1 MEAET
6 WERVRQLFHRALE
19 LPAGERPA
27 FLAAE
32 CGDGEEALR
41 GEVLALLAAAEQ
53 AGDFLESPAAEALPE
68 IEALRPGA
76 LVGSRIGP
84 YRLTEEIGRGGMGT
98 VYAGVR
104 DDASFTQQVA
114 IKLIRRGMDTED
126 ILRRFLVERQILAT
140 LVHPNIARLLD
151 GGSTEDGRPYFVM
164 ERIAGR
170 PIVEHCRGRGLIL
183 DETLRLF
190 VDVARAVQ
198 FAHQHLVVH
207 RDLKPANVLVGDD
220 GAPKLLD
227 FGIAKLLSPVADGGT
242 IDGSRPRTPDY
253 ASPEQIAGGA
263 ITTATDVYGLGLL
276 LYELI
281 AGAPPAATGGHR
293 IAPSR
298 ALREAGVHRLA
309 RRVAGDLDTIV
320 GKAMEALP
328 ARRYASAASLADDV
342 ERFLAHRPIEARRPT
357 AAYRLRSFVRRNKL
371 ASAAAAALLGLLGV
385 AAVQALA
392 LARERAHVERES
404 RRAEAQLRYLIDL
417 FKVADP
423 ETNRGAAVTVGEL
436 LDAGAQVL
444 LDERRRT
451 PLLPRAGERLSGQ
464 PESRAD
470 LLDAVGEIYLNLGR
484 YREAA
489 TALDRSLALRGDSSD
504 REAALERAQTSLLLA
519 AVRREQGDFPAAERL
534 LAAALAPRERF
545 LGESSL
551 AVAECLAER
560 GWLDQ
565 VRGDLDGAEKHL
577 SRAIAIERRLG
588 EEGELALAA
597 SLSSLATV
605 EIGRERP
612 ERARLWV
619 EESRRIHHR
628 LLGDDHPR
636 TATDLTNLAGLYYR
650 QGRYGEAGR
659 AIGEALAL
667 RRRLLGRH
675 HPEVAEALVSLSA
688 VEEKRG
694 DLAAAEARVREAIAI
709 FREPG
714 HSNHPSLPAALGNL
728 AAILA
733 RRRAFP
739 EAESVLAEAIAAYTR
754 QEGERSP
761 GIATCWNNLAKIRK
775 DVGDLPGA
783 EALFRRALARW
794 REAFGEEHPKVALA
808 RNGLA
813 GTLQAEGRLAEA
825 EAEYRAALALR
836 RKLLGR
842 ENPDVAFSLVGLGA
856 VLVQR
861 GRTSEAEPLLIE
873 ALALRRRALA
883 PGDALIGIAEGTLGD
898 CRAAEGRPAEARALW
913 QSSERILAAA
923 WGEDHPE
930 TRRMRERLAA
940 TPPSP
945 KPRAAGPQN
954 S

>member
-1 MEAET
+1 MDAET
-6 WERVRQLFHRALE
+6 WERVRRLFHDALE
-19 LPAGERPA
+19 LPVGERRA
-27 FLAAE
+27 FVEAG
-32 CGDGEEALR
+32 CGAGEEALR
-41 GEVLALLAAAEQ
+41 DQVLALLEAADA
-53 AGDFLESPAAEALPE
+53 AGDFLEGSAAEAVPE
-68 IEALRPGA
+68 IEAIRPGA
-76 LVGSRIGP
+76 LVGTRVGP
-84 YRLTEEIGRGGMGT
+84 YRLTEEIGRGGMGS

-104 DDASFTQQVA
+104 DDASFSQEVA

-151 GGSTEDGRPYFVM
+151 GGSTEDGHPYFVM

-170 PIVEHCRGRGLIL
+170 PIVEHCRERGLSL
-183 DETLRLF
+183 EETLRLF
-190 VDVARAVQ
+190 VQVARAVQ

-227 FGIAKLLSPVADGGT
+227 FGIAKLLSPVAEGGT

-253 ASPEQIAGGA
+253 ASPEQIAGGP

-276 LYELI
+276 LFELI
-281 AGAPPAATGGHR
+281 AGSPPGPTGWGHAL
-293 IAPSR
+293 APSR
-298 ALREAGVHRLA
+298 ALKESGAHRLA
-309 RRVAGDLDTIV
+309 RRVSGDLDTIV
-320 GKAMEALP
+320 GKALAAEP
-328 ARRYASAASLADDV
+328 SRRYASAADLASDV
-342 ERFLAHRPIEARRPT
+342 ERFLALRPIEARRPT

-371 ASAAAAALLGLLGV
+371 ASAAAAALIGLLGV
-385 AAVQALA
+385 AAVQAIA

-423 ETNRGAAVTVGEL
+423 ETHRGATVTVREL
-436 LDAGAQVL
+436 LDAGAQLL

-451 PLLPRAGERLSGQ
+451 PLLPRAGEGLSGQ

-484 YREAA
+484 YGESSAA
-489 TALDRSLALRGDSSD
+489 LERSLSLRRTSGT
-504 REAALERAQTSLLLA
+504 REAALDRAGTSLLLA
-519 AVRREQGDFPAAERL
+519 AVRREQGDFEAAERL
-534 LAAALAPRERF
+534 LAEAAAARERF
-545 LGESSL
+545 GGDDSL
-551 AVAECLAER
+551 AFAECLAEW

-565 VRGDLDGAEKHL
+565 LRGDLDAAEKHL
-577 SRAIAIERRLG
+577 SRAVAIQRRAG
-588 EEGELALAA
+588 ADGELALAA

-605 EIGRERP
+605 EVGRERP

-619 EESRRIHHR
+619 QESRAIHHR
-628 LLGDDHPR
+628 RLGDDHPR
-636 TATDLTNLAGLYYR
+636 TATDLTNLAGLFFR
-650 QGRYGEAGR
+650 QGRYEEAGG
-659 AIGEALAL
+659 AIREALTL
-667 RRRLLGRH
+667 RRRLLGPG

-694 DLAAAEARVREAIAI
+694 DLKAAEARVREALAI
-709 FREPG
+709 FRAPG
-714 HSNHPSLPAALGNL
+714 LLNHPSLPAALLNL

-733 RRRAFP
+733 KRREFV
-739 EAESVLAEAIAAYTR
+739 EAEALLAEAIAAYTR
-754 QEGERSP
+754 QEGDKSP

-775 DVGDLPGA
+775 DSGDFRGA

-808 RNGLA
+808 KNGLA
-813 GTLQAEGRLAEA
+813 GSLQAEGRFREA

-836 RKLLGR
+836 RKLLGP
-842 ENPDVAFSLVGLGA
+842 ENPEVAFSLVGLGA
-856 VLVQR
+856 VLIQE
-861 GRTSEAEPLLIE
+861 GRAVEAEPLLTE
-873 ALALRRRALA
+873 ALDLRRRALA

-898 CRAAEGRPAEARALW
+898 CRAAVGRRGEARALW
-913 QSSERILAAA
+913 QSSARLLAAA

-940 TPPSP
+940 VPPP
-945 KPRAAGPQN
+945 
-954 S
+954 

>member
-19 LPAGERPA
+19 LPAEGRGA

-32 CGDGEEALR
+32 CGEGEAALR
-41 GEVLALLAAAEQ
+41 AQVLALLAAAEQ
-53 AGDFLESPAAEALPE
+53 AGDFLESPAADAMPE

-76 LVGSRIGP
+76 LVGTKIGP

-104 DDASFTQQVA
+104 DDASFSQEVA

-170 PIVEHCRGRGLIL
+170 PIVEHCRERGLGL
-183 DETLRLF
+183 EETLRLF
-190 VDVARAVQ
+190 LDVARAVQ
-198 FAHQHLVVH
+198 FAHRHLVVH

-227 FGIAKLLSPVADGGT
+227 FGIAKLLSPVAEGGT

-253 ASPEQIAGGA
+253 ASPEQIAGGP

-281 AGAPPAATGGHR
+281 AGGPPGPHS
-293 IAPSR
+293 PSR
-298 ALREAGVHRLA
+298 ALRESGAHRLA

-320 GKAMEALP
+320 GKALEADP
-328 ARRYASAASLADDV
+328 ARRYASAADLADDV
-342 ERFLAHRPIEARRPT
+342 ERFLALRPIEARRPT
-357 AAYRLRSFVRRNKL
+357 VAYRLRSFVRRNKL

-385 AAVQALA
+385 AAVQAIA

-444 LDERRRT
+444 LDGRRQT

-489 TALDRSLALRGDSSD
+489 TALERSLALRGDASD
-504 REAALERAQTSLLLA
+504 RDTALERAQTSLLLA

-534 LAAALAPRERF
+534 LAAALAPREKF

-565 VRGDLDGAEKHL
+565 LRGDLDGAERHL
-577 SRAIAIERRLG
+577 SRAIEIERRLG
-588 EEGELALAA
+588 EAGELALAA

-605 EIGRERP
+605 EVGRERP

-619 EESRRIHHR
+619 NESRAIHHR
-628 LLGDDHPR
+628 RLGDDHPR
-636 TATDLTNLAGLYYR
+636 TATDLTNLAGLFFR
-650 QGRYGEAGR
+650 QGRYEEAEG
-659 AIGEALAL
+659 AIREALAL
-667 RRRLLGRH
+667 RRRLLGPR

-688 VEEKRG
+688 VQEKRG
-694 DLAAAEARVREAIAI
+694 DLSGAEARVREALAI
-709 FREPG
+709 FRAPG
-714 HSNHPSLPAALGNL
+714 LSNHPSLPAALLNL

-733 RRRAFP
+733 KKREFG
-739 EAESVLAEAIAAYTR
+739 EAEALLAEAIAAYTR
-754 QEGERSP
+754 QEGAKSP

-775 DVGDLPGA
+775 DSGDFRGA
-783 EALFRRALARW
+783 ETLFRRALERW
-794 REAFGEEHPKVALA
+794 RETFGDEHPKVALA

-813 GTLQAEGRLAEA
+813 GALQSAGRFAEA
-825 EAEYRAALALR
+825 EGEYRAALALR
-836 RKLLGR
+836 RKLLGPD
-842 ENPDVAFSLVGLGA
+842 NPEVAFSLVGLGA
-856 VLVQR
+856 VLVQE
-861 GRTSEAEPLLIE
+861 GRAGEAEPLLVE

-898 CRAAEGRPAEARALW
+898 CRAAEGRTAEARTLW

-930 TRRMRERLAA
+930 TRRMRERLAD
-940 TPPSP
+940 PSP
-945 KPRAAGPQN
+945 RRNPRAAEARK